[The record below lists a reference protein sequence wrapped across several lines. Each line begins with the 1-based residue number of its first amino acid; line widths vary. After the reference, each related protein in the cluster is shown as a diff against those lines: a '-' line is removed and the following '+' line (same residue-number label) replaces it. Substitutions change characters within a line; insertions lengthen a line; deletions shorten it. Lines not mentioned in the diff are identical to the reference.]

1 MILLFQCAFS
11 LFTFALLQCVLPS
24 LRRIKID
31 KKTCL
36 ETHLELR
43 ATNVSVW
50 LQFRWKI
57 VPCSWRGWAETACS
71 VMRSACP
78 LHDHIII
85 ICRPQS
91 STSCDRVN
99 RDKDIIQVFSSLS
112 SHTVKCHE
120 CNLRDN
126 ALRHCKPV
134 QCITY
139 CHRDFGGYQRSVLHS
154 IWRVCLMTM
163 YLVAVYVPV
172 SL

>member
-1 MILLFQCAFS
+1 MNFLYFSQILLTS
-11 LFTFALLQCVLPS
+11 DLFAQP
-24 LRRIKID
+24 
-31 KKTCL
+31 CL
-36 ETHLELR
+36 EISLKLPPTK
-43 ATNVSVW
+43 VSLSVETEDRSTQLVW
-50 LQFRWKI
+50 MSGNCEVRDAKYMSVARYHVDVFR
-57 VPCSWRGWAETACS
+57 
-71 VMRSACP
+71 
-78 LHDHIII
+78 
-85 ICRPQS
+85 RPQS

-154 IWRVCLMTM
+154 I
-163 YLVAVYVPV
+163 
-172 SL
+172 